1 MAGKRNPGALAGA
14 AGVGMT
20 FKAGELNVIPIHSTF
35 GRELHHALRLER
47 LRVRHGIHGPIAVA
61 IASLAYDGG
70 RR

>member
-20 FKAGELNVIPIHSTF
+20 FKAAELNVTPIHSTF
-35 GRELHHALRLER
+35 DGEMHDALRLTR
-47 LRVRHGIHGPIAVA
+47 LRIRHGIHGPIAVA

-70 RR
+70 RL

>member
-1 MAGKRNPGALAGA
+1 MSGKKHPGARPGA

-20 FKAGELNVIPIHSTF
+20 IKAATLNVTPIHTTF
-35 GRELHHALRLER
+35 DGELHHALRLAR

-70 RR
+70 RL